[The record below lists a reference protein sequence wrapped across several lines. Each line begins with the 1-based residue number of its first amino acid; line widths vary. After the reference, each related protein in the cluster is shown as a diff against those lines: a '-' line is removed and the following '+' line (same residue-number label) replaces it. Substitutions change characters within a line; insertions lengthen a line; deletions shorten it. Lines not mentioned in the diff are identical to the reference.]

1 MSVLA
6 AGLLAVAAST
16 FPAQAED
23 KGGKKVAPV
32 LNFTVDSL
40 AGKPVD
46 LSRYQGKVVLVV
58 NVASECGYTP
68 QYQGLQKLHDKYAR
82 EGLAVLGFPSNDFG
96 KQEPGSNAQIAEF
109 CAKNYGVKFDMFAKV
124 TVKGKEA
131 CPLYKFLTAK
141 ETNPRFAGPVK
152 WNFQK
157 YLISRGGEVVARF
170 DSEVEP
176 ESEEVVK
183 AITAELAKK

>member
-1 MSVLA
+1 
-6 AGLLAVAAST
+6 
-16 FPAQAED
+16 
-23 KGGKKVAPV
+23 
-32 LNFTVDSL
+32 
-40 AGKPVD
+40 
-46 LSRYQGKVVLVV
+46 
-58 NVASECGYTP
+58 
-68 QYQGLQKLHDKYAR
+68 
-82 EGLAVLGFPSNDFG
+82 GLAVLGFPSNDFG

-124 TVKGKEA
+124 AVKGKDA

-141 ETNPRFAGPVK
+141 ETNPKFAGPVK